1 MGIIV
6 PAVIPTSR
14 QDLEEKLS
22 LLSGLCEDVQIDIVD
37 GVFAGPASWPYADD
51 ATEPA
56 RMLKEGELLPG
67 AGEFRFEI
75 DLMSTDPESV
85 AGEWIGLGAS
95 RLTVHS
101 ESTRFIPRFLEST
114 SGTYG
119 HDGDFTPGLLSLGL
133 SIGIETDLALIEPH
147 LKKIDYVQFMGI
159 KTVGHQGEPFDTRVF
174 AKIAAFRKRYPTIE
188 IQVDGGVSLQNA
200 PKLLEAGVKR
210 LVVGSALWKAPD
222 LAARYREFE
231 ELTQRHGIYG

>member
-14 QDLEEKLS
+14 QDLEERLS
-22 LLSGLCEDVQIDIVD
+22 RLSGLCEEVQIDIVD
-37 GVFAGPASWPYADD
+37 GVFAGPPSWPYVVD
-51 ATEPA
+51 AGEPGQ
-56 RMLKEGELLPG
+56 MLKDGELLPN

-75 DLMSTDPESV
+75 DLMSADPESV
-85 AGEWIGLGAS
+85 AGAWIGLGAT

-114 SGTYG
+114 RELYG
-119 HDGDFTPGLLSLGL
+119 HDAEFTPGLLSLGL

-159 KTVGHQGEPFDTRVF
+159 RKIGHQGEPFDTRVL
-174 AKIAAFRKRYPTIE
+174 AKIRAFRNRYPTIE
-188 IQVDGGVSLQNA
+188 IQVDGGVTLQNA
-200 PKLLEAGVKR
+200 ATLLDAGVKR

-222 LAARYREFE
+222 LAARYREFD
-231 ELTQRHGIYG
+231 ELTERHGLYE

>member
-6 PAVIPTSR
+6 PAIIPTSR

-22 LLSGLCEDVQIDIVD
+22 TLSGLCEEVQVDIVD
-37 GVFAGPASWPYADD
+37 GVFAGPKSWPYITD
-51 ATEPA
+51 AAEPS
-56 RMLKEGELLPG
+56 RMLNAGELLPR
-67 AGEFRFEI
+67 AGDFRFEI
-75 DLMSTDPESV
+75 DLMSADPESV
-85 AGEWIGLGAS
+85 AGAWIGLGAS

-101 ESTRFIPRFLEST
+101 ESTRFIPRFLSST
-114 SGTYG
+114 YGTYG
-119 HDGDFTPGLLSLGL
+119 HDADFTPGLLSLGL

-159 KTVGHQGEPFDTRVF
+159 RKIGHQGEPFDVRVF
-174 AKIAAFRKRYPTIE
+174 AKIAMFKKRYPTIE
-188 IQVDGGVSLQNA
+188 IQVDGGVTLENA

-222 LAARYREFE
+222 IAARYREFD